1 MNTATPTNKQTE
13 VLIQDIIFLAP
24 APYAEG
30 HVCTLIEAS
39 VLNQCLAENLRNNF
53 TKVVK
58 QAKEKAGEAPLSTTV
73 LNELQDKFADYSSR
87 YTFQFKAGP
96 KAPIDPIGR
105 EAAKIALALLK
116 EGLQGKGMKITDLP
130 DGRREELI
138 AQLANKET
146 VIKEAKRRIDAT
158 RAVAAEALDL
168 NV

>member
-1 MNTATPTNKQTE
+1 MATPSTKQTE
-13 VLIQDIIFLAP
+13 VIIQEIIFLAP
-24 APYAEG
+24 APFAEG
-30 HVCTLIEAS
+30 HVCSLIESS

-58 QAKEKAGEAPLSTTV
+58 QAKEQAGERALSAEELST
-73 LNELQDKFADYSSR
+73 LHAKFADYASR

-105 EAAKIALALLK
+105 ESAKIALVLVK
-116 EGLQGKGMKITDLP
+116 EGLQRKGISIKDLP
-130 DGRREELI
+130 DGKLDEYV
-138 AQLANKET
+138 AKVANQES

-168 NV
+168 